1 VKKSEYFYG
10 DNYDKEF
17 MKKHA
22 VVFVRQAIWADMLA
36 AKLMEEPLATRDMRR
51 VNDCL
56 KAAKWNRE
64 KYNEIYNDPD
74 RD

>member
-1 VKKSEYFYG
+1 MKKSEYFYG
-10 DNYDKEF
+10 DYYSKEF
-17 MKKHA
+17 MKEHA
-22 VVFVRQAIWADMLA
+22 VVFMRQAIWAEMLA
-36 AKLMEEPLATRDMRR
+36 FELMMKPIATRDMRR

-74 RD
+74 AD